1 VNRTEQRQQIKA
13 SVLGILMC
21 TGSFAA
27 SAADDPVIN
36 WLTPHTGQNHSNAP
50 LAIVISQPT
59 PSLVFSNNTD
69 SARVKLAFTSA
80 PNSANPN
87 SASLNGGATT
97 GQHQLN
103 FTPSAYSIDSANTIS
118 LHNSGLNTLSG
129 DHRHTIGSG
138 LAPNG
143 SNSGNELS
151 APTWS
156 VTVEV
161 EQQLAQS
168 LAAIGQIH
176 CEGGYFSPSG
186 YTASGCQAAPLG
198 QSLRIGGSF
207 SPTSGVEV
215 GLGVFDQ
222 QSNSGALSG
231 ISPVEQGLYNATL
244 LASPLVAQDL
254 QPRQGSGV
262 DMDLHLNTSEF
273 SLGRFQMDVAIAE
286 YFGQESLK
294 RATAFD
300 FNPPWLSTND
310 LQRQARL
317 HLGWSKGAFS
327 GGVEGIHQVYQ
338 PGALATASNDWNTFN
353 LYFSWQAPWSGRF
366 SIGATNVLDT
376 SLEDTNTQQPDTRQ
390 PLDGIFGRVPYVR
403 YKHDL

>member
-1 VNRTEQRQQIKA
+1 MNRTEQRQQIKA
-13 SVLGILMC
+13 SVLGVLMC

-36 WLTPHTGQNHSNAP
+36 WLSPHNGQSHTNAP
-50 LAIVISQPT
+50 LAIVISQPA
-59 PSLVFSNNTD
+59 PSLVFSNNSD
-69 SARVKLAFTSA
+69 STRVKLAFTSSPSA
-80 PNSANPN
+80 ANSAPQ
-87 SASLNGGATT
+87 SSLNFSQA
-97 GQHQLN
+97 
-103 FTPSAYSIDSANTIS
+103 AYSIDAANTIS
-118 LHNSGLNTLSG
+118 LHDNNLSSQNDLFGLHSRNTIGNGLAANNTLAQSNT
-129 DHRHTIGSG
+129 DNTS
-138 LAPNG
+138 LA
-143 SNSGNELS
+143 

-186 YTASGCQAAPLG
+186 YTASGCSAAPLG
-198 QSLRIGGSF
+198 QSLRLGGSF
-207 SPTSGVEV
+207 SPASGVEF
-215 GLGVFDQ
+215 GLGIFDQ
-222 QSNSGALSG
+222 QSNSGALSA
-231 ISPVEQGLYNATL
+231 ISPVDQGLYNAAL
-244 LASPLVAQDL
+244 LASPLAAQDL
-254 QPRQGSGV
+254 QPRQGSGF

-338 PGALATASNDWNTFN
+338 PGALATPSNDWNTFN

-376 SLEDTNTQQPDTRQ
+376 SLEDTSTQQPDTRQ